1 MRIVS
6 HELCCAS
13 DGIKFLLTSLC
24 GWHEQFAEQYNN
36 YSSFK
41 AKCIIVIGL
50 QLTTTRSIIGSLCG
64 CFACG
69 NVSPLGCHLRYSLC
83 ALAVTSCRWQLPP
96 TSSTLVAVF
105 NLFGIHCCAT
115 CLDFCSCRLCWRR
128 TLVQQRHA
136 ITNRALAYD
145 VCHTQNFRLKHSQC
159 IIKKLWFPS
168 TQDVV

>member
-1 MRIVS
+1 MYRF
-6 HELCCAS
+6 HNAQQYRYFNCELAWCELCHMNYAVRAS
-13 DGIKFLLTSLC
+13 DGIKFLLTSL
-24 GWHEQFAEQYNN
+24 HVVDMNSAEQYNN

-50 QLTTTRSIIGSLCG
+50 QLTATRSIIGSLCG

-83 ALAVTSCRWQLPP
+83 ALVVTSRRRQQLPP

-128 TLVQQRHA
+128 TLV
-136 ITNRALAYD
+136 
-145 VCHTQNFRLKHSQC
+145 
-159 IIKKLWFPS
+159 
-168 TQDVV
+168 